1 MSMTD
6 PISDMLT
13 RIRNATRVHKK
24 TVSIPSSTV
33 KQGIAQV
40 LKEEGFIADF
50 HVEPGQPAASLI
62 LSLKYGETGEFV
74 IRSIQRVS
82 KPGCRVYS
90 SADELRPIVRGL
102 GIQILSTPKGIV
114 SDRTARRDRIGGEVL
129 CKVY

>member
-1 MSMTD
+1 MAMTD
-6 PISDMLT
+6 PIADMLT

-24 TVSIPSSTV
+24 TVVMPASKM
-33 KQGIAQV
+33 KQGIAAV

-50 HVEPGQPAASLI
+50 SVEPSKPTAQLSLT
-62 LSLKYGETGEFV
+62 LKYGETGEFV
-74 IRSIQRVS
+74 IRTIERVS

-90 SADELRPIVRGL
+90 PFTDLRPIIRGQ

-114 SDRTARRDRIGGEVL
+114 SDRVARRERVGGEVL